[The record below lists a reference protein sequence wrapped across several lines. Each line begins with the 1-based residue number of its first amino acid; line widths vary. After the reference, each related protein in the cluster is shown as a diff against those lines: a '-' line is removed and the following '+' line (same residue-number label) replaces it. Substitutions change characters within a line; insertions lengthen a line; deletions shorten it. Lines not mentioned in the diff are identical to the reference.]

1 MRGARVSCL
10 LSLVACLESPMN
22 LRTALQTIHR
32 DPEWWKKILIGGAL
46 MLTVVG
52 YPWGAGLVVES
63 LDFTRKGFPTPLPPW
78 RAWGDRYVI
87 GLFALLID
95 ILFFGLPVFVGGLLF
110 FCGGLLLTTLT
121 QARLP
126 WLASLP
132 LGALALYE
140 LAAFG
145 ASLSPVGRLIYVD
158 SGQVEDA
165 LGQRTLRA
173 ALRRRARAIYLR
185 ARLRSLPAYLPA
197 TLLALA
203 TLLVPWPLTLLV
215 LWLALSALLYAH
227 LVAVQLYA
235 AAESDVRFG

>member
-1 MRGARVSCL
+1 
-10 LSLVACLESPMN
+10 MN
-22 LRTALQTIHR
+22 LRSALQTIHR
-32 DPEWWKKILIGGAL
+32 DPQWWRKILIGGAL

-52 YPWGAGLVVES
+52 YPWSAGLVVES

-78 RAWGDRYVI
+78 RGWGDRYII
-87 GLFALLID
+87 GMFALLID
-95 ILFFGLPVFVGGLLF
+95 MLFFGMPIFIGGLLF

-126 WLASLP
+126 WLASLL
-132 LGALALYE
+132 LGSLALYE
-140 LAAFG
+140 LAVFG
-145 ASLSPVGRLIYVD
+145 ASLSPVGRLLYVE

-165 LGQRTLRA
+165 LGKRTLRA
-173 ALRRRARAIYLR
+173 ALRPRARAIYLS

-197 TLLALA
+197 LLLALA
-203 TLLVPWPLTLLV
+203 TLIVPWPLNLLV

-227 LVAVQLYA
+227 LATVQLYA